1 MEELRAQFR
10 LSPAEK
16 RRRDNAKDPHA
27 KAFSAYLRDG
37 ETASSEVR
45 GVLARYNAGVGP
57 VSYTHLDV
65 YKRQKLV
72 WYFDTCA
79 GVVKSYDVC
88 GNGKMLLKHDAK
100 YDFTNLEL
108 LDDEIWSKTVLG
120 AVTLEDTIF
129 SPATTRQSLHR
140 SNPGPS
146 SPARL
151 GDRAT

>member
-1 MEELRAQFR
+1 MNVRKKPLSAETVAARNSKLRV
-10 LSPAEK
+10 LV
-16 RRRDNAKDPHA
+16 
-27 KAFSAYLRDG
+27 DG
-37 ETASSEVR
+37 VEV
-45 GVLARYNAGVGP
+45 
-57 VSYTHLDV
+57 
-65 YKRQKLV
+65 KLV

-100 YDFTNLEL
+100 YDFGGYPRTNLEL